1 MFSVAGRE
9 TIPNGW
15 SKRMQAVDSDE
26 VSFDIVYRMR
36 DYQYGWRPVRF
47 FIWANDAEHELGD
60 SPLPDGRV
68 NLFRDNGADGLS
80 FLASEYIRY
89 VPIKADIE
97 INLGPDDL
105 VVYETKKMSVERF
118 KFSFYRD
125 SHGREHVDGWDERSQ
140 WVDTIRNYRAK
151 PITFELRRI
160 WDGDIEY
167 ASEVETTL
175 FDYRTTE
182 TVFTIDARDK
192 VEYPATVLQHY
203 GVNTTQSA
211 VKLE

>member
-1 MFSVAGRE
+1 MCS
-9 TIPNGW
+9 
-15 SKRMQAVDSDE
+15 SDL
-26 VSFDIVYRMR
+26 
-36 DYQYGWRPVRF
+36 RF
-47 FIWANDAEHELGD
+47 FIWANDDEHELGE

-118 KFSFYRD
+118 KFHFSRD
-125 SHGREHVDGWDERSQ
+125 NRGREHVDGWDERSG
-140 WVDTIRNYRAK
+140 WVDTIRNYRTK

-175 FDYRTTE
+175 FDYRTTQ
-182 TVFTIDARDK
+182 TVFTIGARDK
-192 VEYPATVLQHY
+192 VEYPATVLQHFD
-203 GVNTTQSA
+203 VNAEQSA
-211 VKLE
+211 VELKP